1 MNAILTVYGQ
11 DKVGII
17 AQTST
22 YLAEQKNQYIRCVTN
37 NYGK

>member
-22 YLAEQKNQYIRCVTN
+22 YLAEQKINIL
-37 NYGK
+37 